1 MKIYHNNRCSKSR
14 STLQIIEEN
23 GIDVEII
30 NYLNIPPTKEELL
43 DILTM
48 LDIPA
53 EKLIRKG
60 EAIFKENFKGKQF
73 SNDEWV
79 NIMIEN
85 PKLIERPIVVHNG
98 KAVIGR
104 PPENVNLLLN

>member
-14 STLQIIEEN
+14 NTLKIIEEA
-23 GIDVEII
+23 GVDIEIV
-30 NYLNIPPTKEELL
+30 NYLLSPPSKEELKHIL
-43 DILTM
+43 DL
-48 LDIPA
+48 LDLPA
-53 EKLIRKG
+53 DQLIRKG

-73 SNDEWV
+73 SNDEWID
-79 NIMIEN
+79 IMIEN